1 MVKVN
6 SLSPAKRVLVYIAMI
21 FIRLWN
27 KTLKIELSGEDQTAL
42 SPKKDTPKIYA
53 FWHNRLFIAAE
64 IYERYMPRSNIYGL
78 ISPSKDGAW
87 LTEIYKS
94 TGIKAVRGS
103 SKRRGH
109 EALMELENI
118 LNCGY
123 NCALTPDG
131 PRGPR
136 YLAKAGIANL
146 AKKVGTPIVLVGCNF
161 ASAWRL
167 KSWDKFY
174 IPKPF
179 SKIRITTATLEPS
192 QYKTLREE
200 ELLALIQKKMIN
212 INRRCL

>member
-6 SLSPAKRVLVYIAMI
+6 ILSPAKRVLVHIAMI

-27 KTLKIELSGEDQTAL
+27 KTLKIELSPEAQTAL
-42 SPKKDTPKIYA
+42 STKEDSPRIYA
-53 FWHNRLFIAAE
+53 LWHNRLFVAAE
-64 IYERYMPRSNIYGL
+64 IYERYMARSNIYGL

-87 LTEIYKS
+87 LTEIYRS
-94 TGIKAVRGS
+94 IGIKAVRGS

-109 EALMELENI
+109 EALTELENI

-123 NCALTPDG
+123 NCALTTDG

-146 AKKVGTPIVLVGCNF
+146 AKKVGTLIVLVGCNF

-179 SKIRITTATLEPS
+179 SKIKINAVILESS
-192 QYKTLREE
+192 QYKNLTEE
-200 ELLALIQKKMIN
+200 ELLSLVQKEMIN
-212 INRRCL
+212 VNRRQS